1 MSSCRATS
9 TDYDRRNSTS
19 VTLRRFDIDHYST
32 GKISGNEIG
41 KTGKIGKT
49 SGNNS
54 GNIGK
59 IGNTNSARPGVP
71 GSVPNLEKFRV
82 GRIQRS
88 LPRQRSGNVGNDLE

>member
-32 GKISGNEIG
+32 GKI
-41 KTGKIGKT
+41 
-49 SGNNS
+49 S